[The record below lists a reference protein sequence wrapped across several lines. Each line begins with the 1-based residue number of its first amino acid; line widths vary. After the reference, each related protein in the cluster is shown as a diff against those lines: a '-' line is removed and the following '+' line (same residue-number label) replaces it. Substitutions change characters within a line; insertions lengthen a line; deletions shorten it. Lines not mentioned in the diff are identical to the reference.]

1 MTAIGV
7 GSRRRP
13 GPGART
19 DKRRSTK
26 RKQQTEPSAFAEW
39 RTAAWASPT
48 TSYYLIGGAALV
60 LLLLGLVM
68 VLSASMVVSLN
79 ESGGQTPFTDFLNQ
93 LKFAVMGVP
102 VALIASRFK
111 PEWFRKLAWLIL
123 VGALG
128 LQLLIFT
135 PLARGEGGNLNWV
148 YVPGLNTAFQPSEF
162 AKLALA
168 IWLGAVLATKGD
180 LLRQWRHA
188 LVPGVLVAA
197 IFLGLVL
204 YGHDLGTALIVI
216 ALVAGALWVAGVP
229 LSLFALLGSAAA
241 AGAGF
246 LVFSSTN
253 RRERVEQ
260 FLGMGGDAHAIDT
273 FQRDS
278 ALAAL
283 GSGGLS
289 GTGLGASRIK
299 WRGLPAAQDDYIFA
313 ILGEELGLLGALL
326 VILLFV
332 ALALGVTRVVKR
344 HPDRFV
350 KITAAALGTWIV
362 AQAFVNIGVVIGVL
376 PVIGVPLPLLSAG
389 GSSLVTTL
397 AALGILLAFAR
408 SEPGAKEA
416 FAARRGSVRRSL
428 AVLAPRLR
436 PTRSRG

>member
-1 MTAIGV
+1 MTAVGV

-13 GPGART
+13 AASPRN
-19 DKRRSTK
+19 KRAGS
-26 RKQQTEPSAFAEW
+26 QQVSRFAEW

-68 VLSASMVVSLN
+68 VLSASMVDSLN
-79 ESGGQTPFTDFLNQ
+79 KSGGATPFTDFLDQ
-93 LKFAVMGVP
+93 LKFAAIGVP

-123 VGALG
+123 GGALAM
-128 LQLLIFT
+128 QALLFVPSFAVT
-135 PLARGEGGNLNWV
+135 SGGNTNWV
-148 YVPGLNTAFQPSEF
+148 SLPGIGTFQPSEF
-162 AKLALA
+162 GKLGLA
-168 IWLGAVLATKGD
+168 IWLSAVLATKGE

-188 LVPGVLVAA
+188 LVPGVLVAGV
-197 IFLGLVL
+197 FLGLVL
-204 YGHDLGTALIVI
+204 YGHDLGTALILM
-216 ALVAGALWVAGVP
+216 AMVAGALWVAGVSG
-229 LSLFALLGSAAA
+229 SLFTLLGSFAA

-246 LVFSSTN
+246 LVFSSRN

-260 FLGMGGDAHAIDT
+260 FLGLGNDSHAIDS
-273 FQRDS
+273 FQPEL
-278 ALAAL
+278 ALQAL

-289 GTGLGASRIK
+289 GVGLGASRIK

-313 ILGEELGLLGALL
+313 IIGEELGLLGTLL
-326 VILLFV
+326 VIVLFIV
-332 ALALGVTRVVKR
+332 LAVGITRVVQR

-350 KITAAALGTWIV
+350 KIAAAALGTWIV
-362 AQAFVNIGVVIGVL
+362 AQALVNIGVVIGML

-408 SEPGAKEA
+408 SEPGAQEA
-416 FAARRGSVRRSL
+416 FAARRGTVRRSL

-436 PTRSRG
+436 PTRARG